1 MFLSLAA
8 FSLPLI
14 YMKILV
20 RIQGNL
26 RYFFWGMFAPLLSSA
41 VILMWPIPYVYQK
54 LIFGPIL
61 EELAKAL
68 PIKKGR
74 HGVASGAG
82 FSATENMAFIAVY
95 PEEYFTHALRLL
107 FTSPMHMLV
116 TRQTGIG
123 IEEGKPITGYCFAV
137 ALHAGWNTLSLFM

>member
-14 YMKILV
+14 YMKYGV
-20 RIQGNL
+20 GFQGNL
-26 RYFFWGMFAPLLSSA
+26 RYFIWGMFAPLLSTA
-41 VILMWPIPYVYQK
+41 VILMWPVPYVYQR

-61 EELAKAL
+61 EELAKGIA
-68 PIKKGR
+68 IKDR
-74 HGVASGAG
+74 NHGVASGAG
-82 FSATENMAFIAVY
+82 FSATENIAYIAVY
-95 PEEYFTHALRLL
+95 PEEYFTHALRML

-137 ALHAGWNTLSLFM
+137 ALHAGWNLLSLFM

>member
-14 YMKILV
+14 YMKYWV
-20 RIQGNL
+20 GFKENL
-26 RYFFWGMFAPLLSSA
+26 RYFLWGMFAPLLSTA
-41 VILMWPIPYVYQK
+41 VIIMWPVPHVYQR

-82 FSATENMAFIAVY
+82 FSATENIAYIAVY
-95 PEEYFTHALRLL
+95 PEEYFTHALRML

-123 IEEGKPITGYCFAV
+123 IAKGNPVSGYLVAV
-137 ALHAGWNTLSLFM
+137 SFHTGWNLLSMFM